1 MKIEKNYKRSHH
13 NVTRIFHWDVSK
25 WYEHKIETTEKKLQ
39 AKNLWDFMVEY
50 GQEIEHRTAEIM
62 MSNEVIGRYLM
73 RLVQLTLSF
82 GGENNK

>member
-1 MKIEKNYKRSHH
+1 
-13 NVTRIFHWDVSK
+13 
-25 WYEHKIETTEKKLQ
+25 
-39 AKNLWDFMVEY
+39 MVEY